1 VSLNSAGR
9 EAYSKVVA
17 PFLKP
22 LTRADEH
29 EMPGPGTYN
38 LLDGIGGSG
47 GRQCTLKAKIN
58 YDFEMKRDASP
69 GPCAY

>member
-1 VSLNSAGR
+1 
-9 EAYSKVVA
+9 
-17 PFLKP
+17 
-22 LTRADEH
+22 
-29 EMPGPGTYN
+29 MPGPGTYN

>member
-1 VSLNSAGR
+1 VSLNTAGR

-29 EMPGPGTYN
+29 KMPGPGAYN
-38 LLDGIGGSG
+38 L
-47 GRQCTLKAKIN
+47 
-58 YDFEMKRDASP
+58 
-69 GPCAY
+69 